1 MPWHL
6 SMINRQYIQHI
17 TCLLHDY
24 KVFLLVSSSKHVVDN
39 VEKLHNPLI
48 QVQILQ
54 ALEQIRVSFPIRPLE
69 DQFLGFGLC
78 GQDLNDIQH
87 RLDGDYLPCCA
98 QSRHGY
104 DSVPQGMQLGADLV
118 HGQHKAVALL
128 GSLL

>member
-1 MPWHL
+1 
-6 SMINRQYIQHI
+6 MIYRQYIQHI
-17 TCLLHDY
+17 TYLYQDY

-54 ALEQIRVSFPIRPLE
+54 ALEQIRVSFPIRPFE

-78 GQDLNDIQH
+78 GEDLNDIQH
-87 RLDGDYLPCCA
+87 RLDGDYLPSCA

-104 DSVPQGMQLGADLV
+104 DGVSQGVQLGADLV
-118 HGQHKAVALL
+118 H
-128 GSLL
+128 